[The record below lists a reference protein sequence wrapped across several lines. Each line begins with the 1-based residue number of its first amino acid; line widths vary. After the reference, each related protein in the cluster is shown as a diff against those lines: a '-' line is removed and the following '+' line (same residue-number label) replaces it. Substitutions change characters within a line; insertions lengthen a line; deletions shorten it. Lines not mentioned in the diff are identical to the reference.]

1 MSAWMRW
8 QRLSRRERLTFL
20 LAAALLTSTLLW
32 RFAWLPLQWRS
43 EAARAAQTEHVA
55 LARQLANAPA
65 QPAARQAF
73 TPEQLHA
80 SLIEAQ
86 IDVKRIDISTG
97 RAQLTLE
104 GAAAALW
111 PWLERLDSADLKLET
126 IKLAREGD
134 RLRLIMAVSG
144 LAPPD

>member
-1 MSAWMRW
+1 MSVWMRW
-8 QRLSRRERLTFL
+8 QRLSKRERLTLL
-20 LAAALLTSTLLW
+20 LAAVLLTSTVLW

-43 EAARAAQTEHVA
+43 EAAWAERTEQVA

-65 QPAARQAF
+65 QPTFRQAL
-73 TPEQLHA
+73 TAEQLHA

-86 IDVKRIDISTG
+86 VDVKRIDVSAG

-104 GAAAALW
+104 GTAAALW
-111 PWLERLDSADLKLET
+111 PWLERLDNADLKLET

-134 RLRLIMAVSG
+134 RLRATLAISG
-144 LAPPD
+144 LALPD